1 MKASEAEFVALA
13 EAGHRRESLLR
24 MGGAAAIVG
33 SIIFVAAGIAFGN
46 LTHSSDPETVLRVI
60 ASRGRMFWP
69 LVQVGFAFGA
79 LLWVIALTA
88 LTRTLTDGASWAL
101 SRVGVAAAFL
111 GATIH
116 IIDSSISAYA
126 LGTIAWDWS
135 ATGAD
140 TTRLLAFGEIVQ
152 RMLGGTW
159 AAVITF
165 FHGVPFVL
173 FGLAVALSGRYPKW
187 LGWVGLIGGA
197 GSLLCGIPMFF
208 AKYLVSLDFYIPF
221 AVLLS
226 VWMIIIGVHLWT
238 RADEL

>member
-1 MKASEAEFVALA
+1 MKAQEAEFVSIA

-33 SIIFVAAGIAFGN
+33 SVLFVAAGIAFGN
-46 LTHSSDPETVLRVI
+46 LTHSSAPDTVLRVI

-101 SRVGVAAAFL
+101 SRVAVSAVFL

-126 LGTIAWDWS
+126 LGSIARDWNT
-135 ATGAD
+135 AGPD
-140 TTRLLAFGEIVQ
+140 VVQYEAFGDMTLRI
-152 RMLGGTW
+152 LGGTW

-165 FHGVPFVL
+165 FHGVPFIL
-173 FGLAVALSGRYPKW
+173 FGLAVALSGRYPAW
-187 LGWVGLIGGA
+187 LGWVGFIGGA

-208 AKYLVSLDFYIPF
+208 GKYLVSLDFFVPF

-226 VWMIIIGVHLWT
+226 VWMVMMGVHLWS
-238 RADEL
+238 RAEEL

>member
-1 MKASEAEFVALA
+1 MRAVEAELVSLA
-13 EAGHRRESLLR
+13 ESGHRRESLLK
-24 MGGAAAIVG
+24 MGGAAAILG
-33 SIIFVAAGIAFGN
+33 SIVFVVAGIAFGN

-60 ASRGRMFWP
+60 ASRGRTFWP
-69 LVQVGFAFGA
+69 LVQMGFAFGA
-79 LLWVIALTA
+79 FLWVVALTA

-101 SRVGVAAAFL
+101 ARVGIAAAFL

-135 ATGAD
+135 APGAD

-187 LGWVGLIGGA
+187 LGWVGLIGGT

-208 AKYLVSLDFYIPF
+208 AKYLVSLEFYVPF
-221 AVLLS
+221 AMLLS
-226 VWMIIIGVHLWT
+226 VWMVIIGVHLWS
-238 RADEL
+238 RAEEL

>member
-1 MKASEAEFVALA
+1 MHAQEAELVALA

-24 MGGAAAIVG
+24 MGGAAAIAG

-46 LTHSSDPETVLRVI
+46 LTHSSSPETVLRVI

-69 LVQVGFAFGA
+69 LVQLGFAFGA

-101 SRVGVAAAFL
+101 SRVAVSAVFL

-126 LGTIAWDWS
+126 LGTIAQEWNR
-135 ATGAD
+135 AGAD
-140 TTRLLAFGEIVQ
+140 IVRYEAFGEVVHRI
-152 RMLGGTW
+152 LGGTW

-165 FHGVPFVL
+165 FHGVPFIL
-173 FGLAVALSGRYPKW
+173 FGLAVALSGRYPAW
-187 LGWVGLIGGA
+187 LGWVGLIGGV

-208 AKYLVSLDFYIPF
+208 GKYFVSLDFFVPF
-221 AVLLS
+221 AILLS
-226 VWMIIIGVHLWT
+226 VWMVIMGVHLWT
-238 RADEL
+238 RAEEL

>member
-1 MKASEAEFVALA
+1 MKTQEAELVALA

-24 MGGAAAIVG
+24 MGGAAAIAG

-46 LTHSSDPETVLRVI
+46 LTHSSAPETVLRVI
-60 ASRGRMFWP
+60 ASRGRFFWP
-69 LVQVGFAFGA
+69 LVQLGFAFGA

-101 SRVGVAAAFL
+101 SRVAVSAAFL

-126 LGTIAWDWS
+126 LGTIARDWNV
-135 ATGAD
+135 AGAD
-140 TTRLLAFGEIVQ
+140 IVRYEAFGEVVQ
-152 RMLGGTW
+152 RILGGTW

-165 FHGVPFVL
+165 FHGVPFIL
-173 FGLAVALSGRYPKW
+173 FGLAVALSGRYPAW
-187 LGWVGLIGGA
+187 LGWVGLIGGV

-208 AKYLVSLDFYIPF
+208 ARYLVSLDFYIPF

-226 VWMIIIGVHLWT
+226 VWMIIMGVHLWT
-238 RADEL
+238 RAEEL

>member
-1 MKASEAEFVALA
+1 MKAPEVELVALA

-33 SIIFVAAGIAFGN
+33 SVIFVAAGIAFGN
-46 LTHSSDPETVLRVI
+46 LTHSSNPETVLRVI
-60 ASRGRMFWP
+60 ASRGRTFWP
-69 LVQVGFAFGA
+69 LVQMGFAFGA

-88 LTRTLTDGASWAL
+88 LTRTLTDGTSWAL
-101 SRVGVAAAFL
+101 SRVAVSAVFL

-126 LGTIAWDWS
+126 LGTIARDWNMS
-135 ATGAD
+135 GAD
-140 TTRLLAFGEIVQ
+140 MVRYEAFGEVIQ
-152 RMLGGTW
+152 RILGGTW

-165 FHGVPFVL
+165 FHGVPFIL

-187 LGWVGLIGGA
+187 LGWVGFIGGV

-208 AKYLVSLDFYIPF
+208 ARYFVSLDFYIPF

-238 RADEL
+238 RAEEL

>member
-1 MKASEAEFVALA
+1 MKAPEAELVALA

-33 SIIFVAAGIAFGN
+33 SIIYVAAGAAFGN
-46 LTHSSDPETVLRVI
+46 LTHSSNPETVLRVI
-60 ASRGRMFWP
+60 ASRGHTFWP
-69 LVQVGFAFGA
+69 LAQVGSAFGA

-101 SRVGVAAAFL
+101 SRVAVSAAFL

-116 IIDSSISAYA
+116 ILDSSISAYA
-126 LGTIAWDWS
+126 LGTIARDWNVS
-135 ATGAD
+135 GAD
-140 TTRLLAFGEIVQ
+140 MVRYEAFGEVVQ
-152 RMLGGTW
+152 RILGGTW

-165 FHGVPFVL
+165 FHGVPFIL

-208 AKYLVSLDFYIPF
+208 AKYFVSLDFYRSF
-221 AVLLS
+221 AALLCI
-226 VWMIIIGVHLWT
+226 WMIIIGVHLWS
-238 RADEL
+238 RAEEL

>member
-60 ASRGRMFWP
+60 SSRGRMFWP
-69 LVQVGFAFGA
+69 LVQLGFAFGA

-88 LTRTLTDGASWAL
+88 LSRTLTDGVSWAL
-101 SRVGVAAAFL
+101 SRVAISAAFL
-111 GATIH
+111 GATIY

-126 LGTIAWDWS
+126 LGTIAWDW
-135 ATGAD
+135 AAPGAD
-140 TTRLLAFGEIVQ
+140 TTRLLAFGEVVQ
-152 RMLGGTW
+152 RILGGTW
-159 AAVITF
+159 AGVITF
-165 FHGVPFVL
+165 FHGVPFIL
-173 FGLAVALSGRYPKW
+173 FGLAVALSGRYPAW

-208 AKYLVSLDFYIPF
+208 AKYFVSLDFFVAF
-221 AVLLS
+221 ALLLS
-226 VWMIIIGVHLWT
+226 VWMVIMGVQLWS
-238 RADEL
+238 RAEEL

>member
-1 MKASEAEFVALA
+1 MKAQEAEFVSIA
-13 EAGHRRESLLR
+13 EAGHRRESLLK

-33 SIIFVAAGIAFGN
+33 SVVFVAAGIAFGN
-46 LTHSSDPETVLRVI
+46 LTHSSSPETVLRVI
-60 ASRGRMFWP
+60 AERGRWFWP

-101 SRVGVAAAFL
+101 SRVAVSAVFL

-116 IIDSSISAYA
+116 ILDSSISAYA
-126 LGTIAWDWS
+126 LGSIARDWNV
-135 ATGAD
+135 AGPD
-140 TTRLLAFGEIVQ
+140 IVKYEAFGDMTL
-152 RMLGGTW
+152 RLLGGTW

-165 FHGVPFVL
+165 FHGVPFIL
-173 FGLAVALSGRYPKW
+173 FGLAVALSGRYPSW
-187 LGWVGLIGGA
+187 LGWVGFIGGA

-208 AKYLVSLDFYIPF
+208 GKYIVSLDFYVPF

-226 VWMIIIGVHLWT
+226 VWMIVIGVHLWS
-238 RADEL
+238 RAEEL